1 MKKIVYILSVAL
13 MATLAVSC
21 EKFLDSASPST
32 FDAATVY
39 SNYSLTEN
47 TIFSIAQSF
56 GETNNYRG
64 RYLPWIGL
72 NSDIEW
78 YNTSA
83 LLPEKDE
90 LGNPKKDDKGNLI
103 YKQTDEKA
111 QIAQYA
117 LTPANGQLNQDNGP
131 FAKLYEAIER
141 ANLCIEGIRE
151 YGNPEENTDMAY
163 LLGEVLTL
171 RAMIYYD
178 LVKAWGDV
186 PARFES
192 TTSAT
197 IYEPKSSRDVIFK
210 QLLADLD
217 VAIPY
222 LPYPGQTAA
231 TSRTDRVNKLFA
243 EGLYARIALMA
254 SGYAIRPDD
263 GKVGTE
269 DLGTVRLSTDEN
281 LQKAVLYPKALA
293 YLKDAIESNSASL
306 EDFESLW
313 KNQSNMN
320 NLGAGPGHESL
331 FVIPFS
337 NGRGRWNYTFAVRS
351 EGSSYAGGATVKRG
365 GDAGP
370 VPTMWFK
377 YDPKDVRRDVSCI
390 NWRWNSDD
398 EPELAG
404 IQRWYFGKYRF
415 EWMSSNPYKGGNDD
429 GVKPVV
435 MRYADILLMAAEIA
449 NELNDLNAAKSYL
462 LPVRERAF
470 KGNEGLAEAYVNA
483 IGSKDAMFNA
493 IVDERAFEFVG
504 EMTRKFDLIRW
515 NLLKT
520 KMDQAKAE
528 MVKLRDNLT
537 APNGT
542 VVNMLGGDVYW
553 QLDGNKLLIYGFNGE
568 AVKPA
573 GNWEKKGEYFNKTVD
588 DKGNA
593 TGLSDNLINI
603 IYVNDPN
610 QYMFWPIFNT
620 TMINSQGTIKN
631 DYGYPSI

>member
-32 FDAATVY
+32 FDAATVF

-78 YNTSA
+78 YNTF
-83 LLPEKDE
+83 KT
-90 LGNPKKDDKGNLI
+90 
-103 YKQTDEKA
+103 TDEKY
-111 QIAQYA
+111 QIAAYS
-117 LTPANGQLNQDNGP
+117 LLPNNGQLNLENGP
-131 FAKLYEAIER
+131 FAKMYEAIER
-141 ANLCIEGIRE
+141 ANLVIEGVRQ
-151 YGNPEENTDMAY
+151 YGNPEENADMAY
-163 LLGEVLTL
+163 LLGEALTL

-192 TTSAT
+192 TTSQT
-197 IYEPKSSRDVIFK
+197 IYVKKANRDVIYK

-217 VAIPY
+217 EAILY
-222 LPYPGQTAA
+222 LPYPGANAT
-231 TSRTDRVNKLFA
+231 TSRADRVNKMFA
-243 EGLYARIALMA
+243 QGLYARIALMA
-254 SGYAIRPDD
+254 AGYSRRPDD
-263 GKVGTE
+263 GQEGTG
-269 DLGTVRLSTDEN
+269 DLGTIRLSNDPE
-281 LQKAVLYPKALA
+281 LQKDVLYPKALA
-293 YLKDAIESNSASL
+293 HLKAAIMSGSATL
-306 EDFESLW
+306 EDFETYW
-313 KNQSNMN
+313 KKQSNHD
-320 NLGAGPGHESL
+320 NLVAGPESETL
-331 FVIPFS
+331 YVIPFS
-337 NGRGRWNYTFAVRS
+337 DGRGRWNYTFAVRS
-351 EGSSYAGGATVKRG
+351 EGSSYAGGSKVTRG

-377 YDPKDVRRDVSCI
+377 YDAKDVRRDISCV
-390 NWRWNSDD
+390 NWRWNADD
-398 EPELAG
+398 EPELVG

-415 EWMSSNPYKGGNDD
+415 DWMQRNPYTGGNDD
-429 GVKPVV
+429 GIKPVV

-449 NELNDLNAAKSYL
+449 NETGDLASAKDYF

-470 KGNEGLAEAYVNA
+470 KGNEDAAEDYVDG
-483 IGSKDAMFNA
+483 ITSKDAMFQA
-493 IVDERAFEFVG
+493 IVDERALEFVG

-520 KMDQAKAE
+520 KMIQAKTE
-528 MVKLRDNLT
+528 MKNLRDNLT
-537 APNGT
+537 APNGKL
-542 VVNMLGGDVYW
+542 VNQLGGDVYW
-553 QLDGNKLLIYGFNGE
+553 QLDGNKLVIYGFSGE

-573 GNWEKKGEYFNKTVD
+573 GAWEKKAEYFNKTVD
-588 DKGNA
+588 SKGA
-593 TGLSDNLINI
+593 DTGLYDALIEG
-603 IYVNDPN
+603 IYDADPD

-620 TMINSQGTIKN
+620 TMINSQGNIQN
-631 DYGYPSI
+631 DYGYDSI